1 MPVALRL
8 LVHVE
13 GLVPLLLSR
22 FDCRLAGAV
31 GGLMAM
37 YMSKVLLM
45 KLISREVAVDCRLA
59 LVSIRNSQYR
69 GM

>member
-37 YMSKVLLM
+37 DMSKVLLM